1 MSTPR
6 RGSLPTAKRQPVSG
20 GWKKAANAVSRA
32 RTARVSFGNAE
43 EKDEVIAKLGRC
55 RAQGARIGS
64 DVVVGYNG
72 VMRLV
77 ERGQAAVVCVARDI
91 PPALLIGLA
100 DAAAAC
106 AVPCLS
112 FPRLS
117 VSLRIVLGLRSASC
131 FALRLLHLPATP
143 AITLHNT
150 ANMDGKASSG
160 GADTVARAVLG
171 ADKGEG
177 AATDAAGTDAQEA
190 TVVAADAAAAAVDDL
205 RDHLLAL
212 VHAPQ
217 KDSY

>member
-1 MSTPR
+1 MSAPR

-100 DAAAAC
+100 DAAAAH

-112 FPRLS
+112 FPRLG

-131 FALRLLHLPATP
+131 FALRLLHLPP
-143 AITLHNT
+143 T
-150 ANMDGKASSG
+150 A
-160 GADTVARAVLG
+160 AV
-171 ADKGEG
+171 
-177 AATDAAGTDAQEA
+177 
-190 TVVAADAAAAAVDDL
+190 ADAAAAADRDSALEADVVADAYAAAAVAAAVEQSMLASVDDL
-205 RDHLLAL
+205 RDHLLAFG
-212 VHAPQ
+212 VTSVIFAA
-217 KDSY
+217 SETSATSMT